1 MENNPDE
8 HIYVKRPPN
17 CFMLWASDIRK
28 DVSISYPNKTNSEI
42 SIILGEL
49 WHTLNDNYK
58 MKYNNRA
65 IQAKE
70 EHNLKYPSYKYS
82 PTKNNKNNKIKKVK
96 KVKIIKEKQFKKPRK
111 QRVCK
116 KKDEID
122 EIDEIDNKDEIDKI
136 DEIDNNQNESIEIIK
151 NDNCILPKHQSYI
164 IYDKED
170 FDYFANVQSF
180 YSSISY
186 KKKL

>member
-8 HIYVKRPPN
+8 HIYIKRPPN

-82 PTKNNKNNKIKKVK
+82 PTKNNKIKKVK
-96 KVKIIKEKQFKKPRK
+96 KIKKIKIIKEKQFKKPRK
-111 QRVCK
+111 QRVS
-116 KKDEID
+116 KKD
-122 EIDEIDNKDEIDKI
+122 KK
-136 DEIDNNQNESIEIIK
+136 DNNQNESIEIIK

>member
-17 CFMLWASDIRK
+17 CFILWASDIRK

-65 IQAKE
+65 IQAK
-70 EHNLKYPSYKYS
+70 
-82 PTKNNKNNKIKKVK
+82 
-96 KVKIIKEKQFKKPRK
+96 
-111 QRVCK
+111 
-116 KKDEID
+116 
-122 EIDEIDNKDEIDKI
+122 
-136 DEIDNNQNESIEIIK
+136 
-151 NDNCILPKHQSYI
+151 
-164 IYDKED
+164 
-170 FDYFANVQSF
+170 
-180 YSSISY
+180 
-186 KKKL
+186 

>member
-1 MENNPDE
+1 
-8 HIYVKRPPN
+8 
-17 CFMLWASDIRK
+17 MLWASDIRK

-82 PTKNNKNNKIKKVK
+82 PTKNNKVKKVKKFK

-116 KKDEID
+116 KDEID
-122 EIDEIDNKDEIDKI
+122 EIE
-136 DEIDNNQNESIEIIK
+136 EIDNNQNESIESIEIIK
-151 NDNCILPKHQSYI
+151 NNNCILPKHQSYI

-186 KKKL
+186 KQKL